1 MSSVHYTDNVPFQE
15 MPIIQIDSSVLTSL
29 IEKTKNLTS
38 ELEQILNQQS
48 ISSIQS
54 KPIIVRKPIDLLYQ
68 IEKDDSVDPYDQ
80 LLKLADALSIYEKTG
95 DKIGND
101 FKHLFEKLFVKA
113 CVKLRSIGEKGTEGC
128 LGLDTVFLSTVVKV
142 RDIKWLLHLIS
153 IFHGYRQLFQLSV
166 EHAKE
171 YSKIGSR
178 DCQIFMNKLVKSN
191 SSRDCSIIY
200 TIFIK
205 TLIEDKNLEECKK
218 LVSQGVTVYK
228 NRDIEHCYHSNCLE
242 ECYHHYCN
250 PDGYQY
256 AKYCFE
262 SKLNH
267 EIDIIKYDIIDKLYN
282 DMDKGIEILNW
293 LVYEYPSRLGY
304 KIKVEKDG
312 KEYLDTI
319 IKEYCERKNKM
330 DFYNQYI
337 GSSRQILNLS
347 SLDFY
352 IDKGQKGN
360 ILCTTEKDTLF
371 IMFYNESYN
380 SNSNTSSNVK
390 HILSIFP
397 QLLNSCKVS
406 KIKFGICNLGIYKDI
421 ELKMSQTIMPL
432 KDNSTFILYVDG
444 KPAMRYEGEKTVTN
458 IVKFI
463 NDFIQYL
470 PR

>member
-1 MSSVHYTDNVPFQE
+1 MSSVHYIHNVPFQE
-15 MPIIQIDSSVLTSL
+15 MPLIQIDSSVLSSL
-29 IEKTKNLTS
+29 MEKTKNLTS
-38 ELEQILNQQS
+38 ELEQILNHQS
-48 ISSIQS
+48 ISSVQS

-101 FKHLFEKLFVKA
+101 FKHLFEKLFVKE
-113 CVKLRSIGEKGTEGC
+113 CLKLRSIGTQGC
-128 LGLDTVFLSTVVKV
+128 LGLNTVFLSTVVKV
-142 RDIKWLLHLIS
+142 RDIKWLLYLIA
-153 IFHGYRQLFQLSV
+153 IFHGYKQLFQLTE

-218 LVSQGVTVYK
+218 LVSQGVTAYK
-228 NRDIEHCYHSNCLE
+228 NRDIEHCVHSNCLE
-242 ECYHHYCN
+242 ECYT
-250 PDGYQY
+250 
-256 AKYCFE
+256 KYCFE
-262 SKLNH
+262 SKLND
-267 EIDIIKYDIIDKLYN
+267 EIDLIKYQIIDKLYN
-282 DMDKGIEILNW
+282 DMDKALEILNW

-304 KIKVEKDG
+304 KIKVEKNG
-312 KEYLDTI
+312 KEYLDNI
-319 IKEYCERKNKM
+319 IKEYCEKKNKM
-330 DFYNQYI
+330 YFYNQYI

-380 SNSNTSSNVK
+380 SNSNTSSNIK
-390 HILSIFP
+390 QILSIFP
-397 QLLNSCKVS
+397 QLLNACKVS

-458 IVKFI
+458 IIKFI
-463 NDFIQYL
+463 NDFIQHL

>member
-1 MSSVHYTDNVPFQE
+1 MSSGEYTDNVPFQE
-15 MPIIQIDSSVLTSL
+15 MPLIQIDSSVLSSL
-29 IEKTKNLTS
+29 MEKTKNLTS
-38 ELEQILNQQS
+38 ELEQILNHQS
-48 ISSIQS
+48 ISSVQS

-101 FKHLFEKLFVKA
+101 FKHLFEKLFVKS
-113 CVKLRSIGEKGTEGC
+113 CLKLRSIGEKGTEGC

-218 LVSQGVTVYK
+218 LVSQGVTPYK
-228 NRDIEHCYHSNCLE
+228 NRDIERCYHSNCLE

-262 SKLNH
+262 SKLND
-267 EIDIIKYDIIDKLYN
+267 EIDLIKYHVIDKLYN
-282 DMDKGIEILNW
+282 DMDKALEILNW
-293 LVYEYPSRLGY
+293 LIYEYPSRLGY

-312 KEYLDTI
+312 KEYFDNI
-319 IKEYCERKNKM
+319 IKEDCEKKNKM

-337 GSSRQILNLS
+337 GSSKQI
-347 SLDFY
+347 
-352 IDKGQKGN
+352 
-360 ILCTTEKDTLF
+360 
-371 IMFYNESYN
+371 
-380 SNSNTSSNVK
+380 SN
-390 HILSIFP
+390 
-397 QLLNSCKVS
+397 
-406 KIKFGICNLGIYKDI
+406 
-421 ELKMSQTIMPL
+421 
-432 KDNSTFILYVDG
+432 
-444 KPAMRYEGEKTVTN
+444 
-458 IVKFI
+458 
-463 NDFIQYL
+463 
-470 PR
+470 